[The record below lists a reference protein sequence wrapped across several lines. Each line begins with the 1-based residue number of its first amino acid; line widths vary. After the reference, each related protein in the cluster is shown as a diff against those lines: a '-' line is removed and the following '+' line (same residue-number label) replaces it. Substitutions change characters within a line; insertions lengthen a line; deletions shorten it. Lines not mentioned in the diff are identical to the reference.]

1 MSKNILR
8 PYQDRDLEKI
18 EGLFETYNSV
28 LYQCP
33 TGGGKS
39 VVASQFVIDRKKSK
53 ILVLAHKRELVFQ
66 MKNRLKKQG
75 LRVGVI
81 IGNIEENIDADIIVA
96 SIRTVTLDKRISTI
110 LEKKFDYIIIDEAH
124 RSRASSYEKVLDSY
138 KETNPEFKLLGL
150 TATPYRSDRKGLDKY
165 FETLLCS
172 DDVPTLQ
179 KDGWLANFKV
189 FYTPV
194 PKIDEEVKANNDDY
208 QIQPLSEYMR
218 KPEMLQFM
226 VDSYKKE
233 GKDRQMI
240 VFCVDKKH
248 AKAVQAKYIENGY
261 DNIGHIDSDT
271 TLNERES
278 LLTQFAKGD
287 LKIITC
293 IETLTEGVDL
303 PETGCIQ
310 LGRPTKS
317 LILYLQMVGRGAR
330 PKEDGSECIIL
341 DNAGCTQDHN
351 MPDSPKEWT
360 LDSSV
365 HPNKP
370 GTKHKVVGKRKDG
383 TFTEDENEM
392 AFLELIEM
400 TPEEYAM
407 NMKDGIQK
415 SEAANKQVDKDC
427 IKILTDLGLF
437 VQDKLKKYNVI
448 FNTKDFE
455 NENYYSK
462 NSISLKDKDKNSVSI
477 SYSNGGYFTID
488 FNWSGYS
495 VYNKSDAE
503 KKFKFQITNGLIAAE
518 LTKEKIKKEII
529 TQFKK
534 IEELQST
541 KTNISE
547 LKGKIQEFKKEQ
559 LKIQIQNKLAES
571 TIIQFNGEVRLAD
584 HFRDARWGSRATQV
598 RFERN
603 KMMAVNKLVFEWPSV
618 YKQGEFDRFIAKSV
632 KPEKI
637 IDILSSVEL
646 L

>member
-39 VVASQFVIDRKKSK
+39 VVASQFVINHKKSK

-66 MKNRLKKQG
+66 MRDRLRKQG
-75 LRVGVI
+75 LKVGVI

-124 RSRASSYEKVLDSY
+124 RARATSYEKVLDSY
-138 KETNPEFKLLGL
+138 KEINPDFKLLGL

-165 FETLLCS
+165 FQTLLCS
-172 DDVPTLQ
+172 DDVLTLQ

-189 FYTPV
+189 FYTPT

-248 AKAVQAKYIENGY
+248 AKAIQAKYIENDY
-261 DNIGHIDSDT
+261 NNIGHIDSDT
-271 TLNERES
+271 TLSERES
-278 LLTQFAKGD
+278 LLSQFAKGD

-330 PKEDGSECIIL
+330 PKSDGSECIIL

-360 LDSSV
+360 LDSST

-383 TFTEDENEM
+383 TYTEDENEM

-427 IKILTDLGLF
+427 IKILVDLGLF
-437 VQDKLKKYNVI
+437 IQDKLQKYNI
-448 FNTKDFE
+448 SFNTEDFD
-455 NENYYSK
+455 NESYYNK
-462 NSISLKDKDKNSVSI
+462 TKIGFEDKDGNLI
-477 SYSNGGYFTID
+477 TINYNIGGYFTL
-488 FNWSGYS
+488 NYEYKAYS
-495 VYNKSDAE
+495 VYSKADAE
-503 KKFKFQITNGLIAAE
+503 KKFKFQILTGQITSE
-518 LTKEKIKKEII
+518 ITKEKVKKEII

-534 IEELQST
+534 VEELQAT
-541 KTNISE
+541 KTNINE
-547 LKGKIQEFKKEQ
+547 LKSKIQEFKKEQ
-559 LKIQIQNKLAES
+559 LKIQIQNKLVEN
-571 TIIQFNGEVRLAD
+571 TIIQFKGEVRLAD
-584 HFRDARWGSRATQV
+584 HFRDARWNHKATQV
-598 RFERN
+598 KFERN
-603 KMMAVNKLVFEWPSV
+603 KMMATNKLIFEWPSI
-618 YKQGEFDRFIAKSV
+618 YRDGEFERFTAKSV

-637 IDILSSVEL
+637 IDILSGVEL
-646 L
+646 I